1 MEHDIK
7 NCKIPMCPDC
17 AVYGFETLF
26 ESAIVSIKN
35 KEQHKDSDIVGYLLD
50 YPIVFHSINN

>member
-50 YPIVFHSINN
+50 YPIVFHR